1 MPIDYGELSPGQE
14 ISSQTY
20 VLDAYTVSKYADA
33 VDGQTQLLS
42 AKDGYALVPAMAVA
56 ALSFRGVLNGLQLP
70 GGTVHIGQE
79 FEFSKAVIMGE
90 TLVCNAKL
98 LQNSVRRGFRFMVV
112 HLEVNDDAGQRVM
125 EGRST
130 ITVPA

>member
-1 MPIDYGELSPGQE
+1 M
-14 ISSQTY
+14 
-20 VLDAYTVSKYADA
+20 
-33 VDGQTQLLS
+33 
-42 AKDGYALVPAMAVA
+42 
-56 ALSFRGVLNGLQLP
+56 
-70 GGTVHIGQE
+70 HIGQE
-79 FEFSKAVIMGE
+79 FEFSKAVVMGA

>member
-1 MPIDYGELSPGQE
+1 MPIDYGKLSPGQE

-20 VLDAYTVSKYADA
+20 VLDADTVSKYADA
-33 VDGQTQLLS
+33 VDDQTQLLS
-42 AKDGYALVPAMAVA
+42 SNDGHALVPAMAVA

-79 FEFSKAVIMGE
+79 FEFSKAVTMGE

-112 HLEVNDDAGQRVM
+112 HLEVNDDAGERVM
-125 EGRST
+125 VGKST

>member
-1 MPIDYGELSPGQE
+1 MSIDYGELSPGQE

-20 VLDAYTVSKYADA
+20 VLDADTVSRYADA
-33 VDGQTQLLS
+33 VGDQTQVRS
-42 AKDGYALVPAMAVA
+42 GEDGRALIPAMAVA
-56 ALSFRGVLNGLQLP
+56 ALSFRGVLSGLQLP

-79 FEFSKAVIMGE
+79 FEFSKAVAVGE
-90 TLVCNAKL
+90 TLECNARL

-112 HLEVNDDAGQRVM
+112 HLEVNDGASQRVM

-130 ITVPA
+130 ITVPV